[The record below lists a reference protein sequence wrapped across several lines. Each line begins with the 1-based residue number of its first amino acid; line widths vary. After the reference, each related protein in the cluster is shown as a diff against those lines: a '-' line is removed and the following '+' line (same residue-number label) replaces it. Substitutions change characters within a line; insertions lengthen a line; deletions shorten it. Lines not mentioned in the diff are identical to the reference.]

1 MMGSAH
7 GLSDIEYTRIP
18 HSGGRMTPM
27 LTMPS
32 RPLIAKPGEKPLR
45 YTNKDNTDI
54 RKTFEKARRVL
65 AQQHAPKQ

>member
-1 MMGSAH
+1 
-7 GLSDIEYTRIP
+7 
-18 HSGGRMTPM
+18 MTPM

-32 RPLIAKPGEKPLR
+32 RSLIAKPGEKPLR